1 MVLNKLA
8 IKKNSPR
15 LKIYKYRNMLYRVEL
30 IITFVLKNS
39 KVIYLVFLLVTLVTQ
54 LLSMHMAHV
63 YDKGLILY
71 FAAFL

>member
-1 MVLNKLA
+1 
-8 IKKNSPR
+8 
-15 LKIYKYRNMLYRVEL
+15 MLYRVEL

-39 KVIYLVFLLVTLVTQ
+39 KVIYLVFLLVTLITQ